1 MYIRLNERAVGKYG
15 NDVIQLSILV
25 GLTSR
30 LLKLCIATVWTLTF
44 LHWPHNPQ
52 ESMYYLSHPLVHQYL
67 NWRSWVSR
75 GSTLPQQ
82 TRYCACYWNVNS
94 KERFFSDNEEWLK
107 IAPLRS
113 LELSESSCYTGRG
126 FVAEHYCTQPAPG
139 SPSAAALIVHAFFPY
154 GILVTVFIHHIRG
167 FPWNLKVLPIA
178 VLFLFHLTMTKE
190 AKVWAL

>member
-1 MYIRLNERAVGKYG
+1 MYIRINERAVGKYG
-15 NDVIQLSILV
+15 NDVIQLSVLV
-25 GLTSR
+25 GLTCR
-30 LLKLCIATVWTLTF
+30 LLKLCIATVGTLTF

-82 TRYCACYWNVNS
+82 TRYCACYWHVNS
-94 KERFFSDNEEWLK
+94 KERFFSDNEEWLE

-126 FVAEHYCTQPAPG
+126 FFSGALMYTACPG
-139 SPSAAALIVHAFFPY
+139 ISFSCCIDSSRLLSIWNIGHS
-154 GILVTVFIHHIRG
+154 IHSSY
-167 FPWNLKVLPIA
+167 PWFSLESEGPPHSCSIS
-178 VLFLFHLTMTKE
+178 FSSHHD
-190 AKVWAL
+190 